1 MRLLR
6 SYFEPCRRLRAVVGD
21 PTGVRFEK
29 GDPFRGAI
37 LFANRG
43 LRTEETEE
51 PDHLR
56 CSLTVEKN
64 VFLQYGEMFLCES
77 DGWAYRVL
85 SEPCESETPRGA
97 GLQIRQYRAER
108 MYLWDGQA

>member
-6 SYFEPCRRLRAVVGD
+6 SYFEPCRRLRAVIGD

-29 GDPFRGAI
+29 GDSFRGAI

-43 LRTEETEE
+43 LLKEEKEE

-56 CSLTVEKN
+56 CSLTVDKS
-64 VFLQYGEMFLCES
+64 VALQYGEMFLRES

-85 SEPCESETPRGA
+85 SEPGECETPKGS
-97 GLQIRQYRAER
+97 GLKIRQYRAER
-108 MYLWDGQA
+108 MYLWEAQA